1 MPVLLHTFSIAARC
15 PRSGA
20 LGVAISTALPA
31 VGGYCSF
38 VQPGAGAV
46 ATQSW
51 TNPYLAVDALAAMGR
66 GVSAAEALRA
76 VLAEDP
82 DRDLRQVGLVDA
94 AGRAEAWTGAACT
107 GWAGHLTGE
116 GFAVQGNMLVGADTV
131 EAMAAVM
138 RKSTADRLADRLVA
152 ALSAG
157 QQAGGDKR
165 GKQSAAVKVYGAE
178 AYPLLDLRVDDHAEP
193 VAELC
198 RIHALAKVQLQPF
211 LDSLPRRHGG
221 SAVPLGEAEAAMIMA
236 SPEMRP
242 RRAGEGT

>member
-1 MPVLLHTFSIAARC
+1 
-15 PRSGA
+15 
-20 LGVAISTALPA
+20 
-31 VGGYCSF
+31 
-38 VQPGAGAV
+38 
-46 ATQSW
+46 
-51 TNPYLAVDALAAMGR
+51 
-66 GVSAAEALRA
+66 
-76 VLAEDP
+76 
-82 DRDLRQVGLVDA
+82 
-94 AGRAEAWTGAACT
+94 
-107 GWAGHLTGE
+107 
-116 GFAVQGNMLVGADTV
+116 
-131 EAMAAVM
+131 M